1 MMQLFRCGHGVC
13 APCFYKMSGL
23 VLCTGDNCH
32 IPYES
37 ATNTCQECNSDLCET
52 CVSVHNC
59 GANHLKKIVWIK
71 KPFACPFCRDEGSSF
86 LTSFGSSRRGKS
98 ANTLSQWLYEFCGN
112 SASAISNLVK
122 GRCNH
127 PYLIMLRS
135 IKKDAAEKK
144 RIKVAKHKKAMRI
157 ASYLSRKAV
166 MQVEH
171 AQMVK
176 DRKDQEDAKKP
187 KLCESSRVRK
197 PLSVLYTERNRNK
210 TGKGQWVD
218 VGMYQLGAYLTSEYI
233 LDWMSNAF
241 KGERVG
247 NRHRWRSVQGVYRC
261 SGADEW
267 ISISIG
273 TNEEW
278 KKLCTILNATE
289 LLNNSKYTNE
299 ISRRDQY
306 QEIDLIIEKYT
317 KEYDKHKLTNILQEA
332 GIPSGA
338 IFDSSDSNLN
348 PHYWERGFLEKVE
361 HSRRR
366 HLCRLEFV

>member
-1 MMQLFRCGHGVC
+1 MSSINYCSITADKNICGVCWNECCFDPRNPVRDHIKDVAMMQLFRCGHGVC

-23 VLCTGDNCH
+23 VLCTGDHCH

-157 ASYLSRKAV
+157 ARYLSRKAV

-210 TGKGQWVD
+210 TGKARKYSGTQGGTLCKNHDKMMV
-218 VGMYQLGAYLTSEYI
+218 TKKRI
-233 LDWMSNAF
+233 
-241 KGERVG
+241 ERRLAKYV
-247 NRHRWRSVQGVYRC
+247 
-261 SGADEW
+261 
-267 ISISIG
+267 
-273 TNEEW
+273 
-278 KKLCTILNATE
+278 K
-289 LLNNSKYTNE
+289 NS
-299 ISRRDQY
+299 R
-306 QEIDLIIEKYT
+306 T
-317 KEYDKHKLTNILQEA
+317 KEIKTARHDL
-332 GIPSGA
+332 
-338 IFDSSDSNLN
+338 
-348 PHYWERGFLEKVE
+348 
-361 HSRRR
+361 RRITR
-366 HLCRLEFV
+366 KMRRLE